1 MKILSLLSRASFCTL
16 LFCGCCRIELPLAAF
31 PTTETS
37 EFPDPR
43 DAPQFS
49 PLDFGYAEISDED
62 LENVLVYR
70 PMFRPKQQTRQE
82 TVTGMQTQTVSK
94 EFTDA
99 NGKKRIRVEEVEVPV
114 QLTREISFT
123 IYERDGDHVLRCPI
137 ASLSA
142 FDRTGN
148 QLTIDRIRAEFR
160 KCHRVVIQ
168 NVGCVGDAFYGGF
181 LNPDTLFLQS
191 NDWNSID
198 REEEKPIVN

>member
-1 MKILSLLSRASFCTL
+1 MKNLSLLSLASFCTL

-37 EFPDPR
+37 EFPDPK

-49 PLDFGYAEISDED
+49 PLDFGYAEITDED
-62 LENVLVYR
+62 LQNVLVYR
-70 PMFRPKQQTRQE
+70 PMFRPNQQTRQE
-82 TVTGMQTQTVSK
+82 TVTSMQTQTVSK

-99 NGKKRIRVEEVEVPV
+99 NGKKRTMVEEVEVPV

-123 IYERDGDHVLRCPI
+123 VYERDGDHRLRCPI

-142 FDRTGN
+142 FDPTGN
-148 QLTIDRIRAEFR
+148 QLTGEQIRVELR

-168 NVGCVGDAFYGGF
+168 NVGCAGDAFYGGF
-181 LNPDTLFLQS
+181 LHPDTLFLQS

-198 REEEKPIVN
+198 REKEKPVVD